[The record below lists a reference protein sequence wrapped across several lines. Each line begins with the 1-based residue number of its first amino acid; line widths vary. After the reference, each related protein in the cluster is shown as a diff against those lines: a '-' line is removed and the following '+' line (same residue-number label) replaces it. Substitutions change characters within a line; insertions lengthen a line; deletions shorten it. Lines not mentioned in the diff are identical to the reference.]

1 MSDEAL
7 YESYAENDDVELLNL
22 YKNGDKTAVAVLLLR
37 YAGLINRRISS
48 YKINGVDNDDLK
60 QEAYMALMNAVH
72 SFDKEKNN
80 CFGAYANLCI
90 SNRLKNVFASAQA
103 KKAKLSSDALSI
115 DKFEEFDIP
124 DKENVNPEFLIIQ
137 NESYDSLI
145 SLIGK
150 SLSNLEKEVLFS
162 YLEGLNYEKIAKKL
176 SVSEKTVDNALQRA
190 RRKLKSVLNY
200 I

>member
-72 SFDKEKNN
+72 SFDKEKIIAL
-80 CFGAYANLCI
+80 GHMPT
-90 SNRLKNVFASAQA
+90 SAFQT
-103 KKAKLSSDALSI
+103 
-115 DKFEEFDIP
+115 
-124 DKENVNPEFLIIQ
+124 
-137 NESYDSLI
+137 
-145 SLIGK
+145 G
-150 SLSNLEKEVLFS
+150 
-162 YLEGLNYEKIAKKL
+162 
-176 SVSEKTVDNALQRA
+176 
-190 RRKLKSVLNY
+190 
-200 I
+200 

>member
-1 MSDEAL
+1 M
-7 YESYAENDDVELLNL
+7 
-22 YKNGDKTAVAVLLLR
+22 
-37 YAGLINRRISS
+37 
-48 YKINGVDNDDLK
+48 
-60 QEAYMALMNAVH
+60 
-72 SFDKEKNN
+72 
-80 CFGAYANLCI
+80 
-90 SNRLKNVFASAQA
+90 KNVFASAQA